1 MGRETRNWLINRIV
15 DRQLARVAASA
26 ARGRLVDVGCG
37 DKPYEQVFR
46 PFVTEHIG
54 IDHADSQHDLGKV
67 DLIGTAYAIPSPD
80 ASFDTVLCTSV
91 LEHLE
96 EPELALHESF
106 RVLVPGGAAIY
117 TVPHIWH
124 LHEEPRDFYRFTAH
138 GIRYLFTKVGFE
150 IVEITPLSG
159 FWVTWGTMLSYYVDR
174 LNKGFIRRLHVIDAL
189 TTVIQGAALL
199 LERADRPERWTWLY
213 LVVARRPSIQPEVHD
228 G

>member
-1 MGRETRNWLINRIV
+1 VGRETRNWLINRIV
-15 DRQLARVAASA
+15 DRHLARAAASVA
-26 ARGRLVDVGCG
+26 SGRLVDVGCG
-37 DKPYEQVFR
+37 DKPYERTFR

-54 IDHADSQHDLGKV
+54 VDHADTQHDLRKA
-67 DLIGTAYAIPSPD
+67 DLIGTAYAIPALD

-96 EPELALHESF
+96 EPEIALQESF

-124 LHEEPRDFYRFTAH
+124 LHEEPRDFYRFTSH
-138 GIRYLFTKVGFE
+138 GLRYLFTKVGFE

-189 TTVIQGAALL
+189 TILIQGTALL
-199 LERADRPERWTWLY
+199 LERADRPDRWTWLY
-213 LVVARRPSIQPEVHD
+213 LVVARRPPIQPELHD